1 MLIELAP
8 LWLLLIAAALAVV
21 AAYYSPTYKK
31 WLYRGIFST
40 GELERMLQGGDPNS
54 KMLDNREIM
63 SIWAYMQRSARLNE
77 LLTGRILKPTVFE
90 GMCMLRPASII
101 CPGGNTYDNM
111 QWATGCAAGVTL
123 SAVLP
128 CSKCSFTWPAGNS
141 TSLLRSCLSHPP
153 AAPSVATTIIS
164 DKAFMPGGSGFYR
177 AVDRAFDLAA
187 ALNGTN
193 LALQTMDGLR
203 TTAVKE
209 SNAKDCE
216 ALREVWTTL
225 YPRGDEPPP
234 LVTPDKPDPLRGH
247 EGQEGWAELGF
258 QRKCSPSTDFRDM
271 GALALR
277 QFAHFCE
284 VRRDQALKVVSQTSL
299 PYKGVPLALVSI
311 AMTRWVRDLAQDRKL
326 LVFFAPAG
334 RMWRSPS
341 DGSRAK
347 AAAEGA
353 KKLALIAADLVHAA
367 LMSAFLDDWFAAP
380 PANVLAFEA
389 RFKQWKGPIEAQLMS
404 SPAGTPAM
412 LQDAASSLQ
421 RSVQEVAHDVMGQLG
436 KMDEARA
443 RGEGPSEVPDGH
455 PAVSGGS
462 CPFSSGGVP
471 APTTSACPFG

>member
-1 MLIELAP
+1 
-8 LWLLLIAAALAVV
+8 
-21 AAYYSPTYKK
+21 
-31 WLYRGIFST
+31 
-40 GELERMLQGGDPNS
+40 
-54 KMLDNREIM
+54 
-63 SIWAYMQRSARLNE
+63 
-77 LLTGRILKPTVFE
+77 
-90 GMCMLRPASII
+90 
-101 CPGGNTYDNM
+101 
-111 QWATGCAAGVTL
+111 
-123 SAVLP
+123 
-128 CSKCSFTWPAGNS
+128 
-141 TSLLRSCLSHPP
+141 
-153 AAPSVATTIIS
+153 
-164 DKAFMPGGSGFYR
+164 MPGGSGFYR

-234 LVTPDKPDPLRGH
+234 LVTPDKPDPLRAQ
-247 EGQEGWAELGF
+247 EGKEGWAELGF

-341 DGSRAK
+341 EGSRAK

-353 KKLALIAADLVHAA
+353 KKLALVAADLVHAA

-404 SPAGTPAM
+404 SPGGTPAM
-412 LQDAASSLQ
+412 LQDAANSLQ
-421 RSVQEVAHDVMGQLG
+421 RSVQDVAHDVMGQLG

-443 RGEGPSEVPDGH
+443 RGEGPSEVPEGH

-471 APTTSACPFG
+471 APTTSVCPFG